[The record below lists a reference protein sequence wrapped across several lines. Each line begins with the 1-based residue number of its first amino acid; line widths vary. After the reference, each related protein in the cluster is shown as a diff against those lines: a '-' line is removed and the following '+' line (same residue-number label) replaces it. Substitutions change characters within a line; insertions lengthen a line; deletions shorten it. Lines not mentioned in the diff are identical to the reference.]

1 MKNQELE
8 KGILELAQKRMFT
21 MKIVDSDAFLDMP
34 ATTQCLYFHLNMRA
48 DDDGFIGNPK
58 RIMKI
63 TGASEDDLRLLIA
76 KRFVLTF
83 EDGVIV
89 IKHWRMHNTLSRDRY
104 TETSYIDEKRML
116 LLKENGS
123 YSLASGNVIDDT
135 KLIERSNRQT
145 HNRRNKDAT
154 KTHSGKGLGIDI
166 GKDIDKDIDIDKE
179 KDNKLIVSKDTIC
192 QTDVRRVIEEWKKLQ
207 EVGINPIRD
216 IKPSSKRYQLLKG
229 RIREYGI
236 DEVLNAINN
245 VCNSDFLRGENN
257 RGWMITFDWFVK
269 PNNFTKVLEGNYNVI
284 KGGDIKHGTGRT
296 AQAHVKPLIPFDQC
310 GGSEISDTPFAD

>member
-1 MKNQELE
+1 M
-8 KGILELAQKRMFT
+8 AQKRMFT

-58 RIMKI
+58 RIMKM

-104 TETSYIDEKRML
+104 AETSYTDEKKML
-116 LLKENGS
+116 LLKDNGS
-123 YSLASGNVIDDT
+123 YSLTGGNPIDDT
-135 KLIERSNRQT
+135 RLIERSGRQT
-145 HNRRNKDAT
+145 QQRRNIDAT
-154 KTHSGKGLGIDI
+154 KTHADKGL
-166 GKDIDKDIDIDKE
+166 DKDIDKE

-192 QTDVRRVIEEWKKLQ
+192 QTDVRRVIEEWNKLQ

-216 IKPSSKRYQLLKG
+216 IKPSSKRCQLLKG

-245 VCNSDFLRGENN
+245 VRKSDFLRGENN

-269 PNNFTKVLEGNYNVI
+269 PNNFLKTLEGNYN
-284 KGGDIKHGTGRT
+284 KEGQHGTCRT
-296 AQAHVKPLIPFDQC
+296 VTTPVKPLIPFDQWN
-310 GGSEISDTPFAD
+310 GSGESDTPFAD